1 MGDAV
6 VVGNLR
12 GLIVFDLDGTLI
24 DSERDLA
31 ASVNA
36 LLVERGAEA
45 LPLASIASMVGDGAA
60 VLIRRAFDAARLQMD
75 DRSLARFL
83 ELYDDRLTRT
93 TRPYPGM
100 IEALQVLTQRSR
112 CAVLTNK
119 PLGHTQRLLQ
129 ELDLAPFFSASVGGD
144 GPFPRKP
151 DPAGLLHLIAHHAAT
166 ADVTVLVGDSH
177 IDAATAAAAGTG
189 FCLAEY
195 GFGARTILEEQLRP
209 SDLRISRPLDL
220 PGALKDFSG

>member
-1 MGDAV
+1 M
-6 VVGNLR
+6 GNLR
-12 GLIVFDLDGTLI
+12 GLIVFDLDGTLV

-31 ASVNA
+31 ESVNA
-36 LLVERGAEA
+36 LLVERGADE
-45 LPLASIASMVGDGAA
+45 LPLPAIGSMVGDGAA
-60 VLIRRAFDAARLQMD
+60 VLVLRALDAARLPMD
-75 DRSLARFL
+75 DTSLSRFL

-93 TRPYPGM
+93 TRPYPGT
-100 IEALQVLTQRSR
+100 IEALEALSQRSQ

-119 PLGHTQRLLQ
+119 PLGHTQRLLD
-129 ELDLAPFFSASVGGD
+129 ELDLAHFFSVSIGGD

-151 DPAGLLHLIAHHAAT
+151 DPAGLRHLVAHHGAT
-166 ADVTVLVGDSH
+166 VDRTVLVGDSH

-195 GFGARTILEEQLRP
+195 GFGARGILEEQLRP

-220 PGALKDFSG
+220 VSALKDFGA

>member
-1 MGDAV
+1 MGH
-6 VVGNLR
+6 LR

-31 ASVNA
+31 DSVNA
-36 LLVERGAEA
+36 LLVEDGAEA

-60 VLIRRAFDAARLQMD
+60 ALIRRAFDAARLQMN
-75 DRSLARFL
+75 DRSLSRFL
-83 ELYDDRLTRT
+83 AHYDERLTRT

-100 IEALQVLTQRSR
+100 IEALHVLTQRSH

-119 PLGHTQRLLQ
+119 PLDHTRRLLE
-129 ELDLAPFFSASVGGD
+129 ELELAPFFSASVGGD

-151 DPAGLLHLIAHHAAT
+151 DPAGLLHLVAQHAAT
-166 ADVTVLVGDSH
+166 SDTTILVGDSH

-195 GFGARTILEEQLRP
+195 GFGARTIREEQPRA

-220 PGALKDFSG
+220 VDALRKVGG

>member
-1 MGDAV
+1 M
-6 VVGNLR
+6 GNLR

-31 ASVNA
+31 DSINA
-36 LLVERGAEA
+36 LLVEGGAEA

-60 VLIRRAFDAARLQMD
+60 ALIRRAFEAARLQMND
-75 DRSLARFL
+75 KSLSRFL
-83 ELYDDRLTRT
+83 QHYDDRLTRT
-93 TRPYPGM
+93 TRPYPG
-100 IEALQVLTQRSR
+100 IVEALQGLTQRSR

-119 PLGHTQRLLQ
+119 PLGHTRRLLD
-129 ELDLAPFFSASVGGD
+129 ELELAPFFSASVGGD

-166 ADVTVLVGDSH
+166 PGTTMLVGDSH
-177 IDAATAAAAGTG
+177 VDAATAAAAGTG

-195 GFGARTILEEQLRP
+195 GFGARTIREEQLRA

-220 PGALKDFSG
+220 LGALKDFGG